1 LKTARKK
8 SQHKTR
14 KTYTLLDEMMASP
27 TEPMPAEY
35 RRHQLTRMYGGLEA
49 MAHGDLPTPDDWSV
63 VSDAVNMLET
73 MVLEMAICEDRS
85 GTLKEAVRALGEAG
99 QRQKQQGKQIRLDGR
114 GMEAVR
120 EVLAS
125 YSDLLNA
132 LPARVMYRCHRLTER
147 RLYAILAGC
156 KKPHDVIVSHK
167 TKGMI

>member
-1 LKTARKK
+1 MKTVRKK
-8 SQHKTR
+8 SQHKNR
-14 KTYTLLDEMMASP
+14 RTYTLLDEMMASP

-49 MAHGDLPTPDDWSV
+49 MAHGDNPTPDDWSV

-73 MVLEMAICEDRS
+73 MVIEMAICEDQN

-99 QRQKQQGKQIRLDGR
+99 QRKKQEGKQIRLDGP

-147 RLYAILAGC
+147 RIHAILSG
-156 KKPHDVIVSHK
+156 KRKITDVIL
-167 TKGMI
+167 

>member
-1 LKTARKK
+1 VTNQLKKK
-8 SQHKTR
+8 RSVR
-14 KTYTLLDEMMASP
+14 SKTYTLLDEMMASP
-27 TEPMPAEY
+27 TEPMPTEY

-49 MAHGDLPTPDDWSV
+49 MAHGDNPTPDDWSV

-73 MVLEMAICEDRS
+73 MVVEMAICEDQN

-99 QRQKQQGKQIRLDGR
+99 QRKKQEGKQIRLDGP

-147 RLYAILAGC
+147 RIHAILSG
-156 KKPHDVIVSHK
+156 KRKITDVIL
-167 TKGMI
+167 